1 MRIALES
8 LFKYIALFFINT
20 NYRKFIWLAIR
31 LGFKKRYEKAT
42 VSISGLKFKI
52 PDAKSFIWQ
61 YHEIFG
67 NESYK
72 FKTEVSQPIIYDCG
86 SNVGTSVLY
95 LKQLYPSSI
104 IHAFE
109 PDPSVF
115 EFLQSNIENNK
126 MDGVVLHKA
135 AAWTED
141 TTLQFSSEGADAGK
155 VGAQNTNAIS
165 VQAIN
170 LKSLLEKE
178 QRVDFLKIDIE
189 GAEYEV
195 LEHCQDALSKVQN
208 IFVECHSYNASSQK
222 IASVLSILNKQ
233 GFRYYIHNESIRKS
247 PFINRKKE
255 QQMDMQLNIFAYRS
269 N

>member
-1 MRIALES
+1 MRIALEA
-8 LFKYIALFFINT
+8 LFKNIALFFINP
-20 NYRKFIWLAIR
+20 NYRKFIWLACK
-31 LGFKKRYEKAT
+31 LSFKKRYQT
-42 VSISGLKFKI
+42 TSVSISNFDFKI

-72 FKTEVSQPIIYDCG
+72 FETPSSQPIIYDCG

-115 EFLQSNIENNK
+115 AFLQSNVENNK
-126 MDGVVLHKA
+126 IEGVVLHEA
-135 AAWTED
+135 AAWTENA
-141 TTLQFSSEGADAGK
+141 TLQFSSEGADAGK
-155 VGAQNTNAIS
+155 VDAKNSSAIS
-165 VQAIN
+165 VKAVD

-178 QRVDFLKIDIE
+178 QRVDFLKMDIE

-195 LEHCQDALSKVQN
+195 LEHCQDALSRVQN
-208 IFVECHSYNASSQK
+208 IFVECHSYTAVSQK
-222 IASVLSILNKQ
+222 ISSILTILNQQ
-233 GFRYYIHNESIRKS
+233 GFRYYIHNESMRKS
-247 PFINRKKE
+247 PFVNRKKE
-255 QQMDMQLNIFAYRS
+255 QEMDMQLNIFAYRDH
-269 N
+269 